1 MDSQLCGGRCWGV
14 WKGEKV
20 QMKKRERE
28 GGLPI
33 DYEPLDGVE
42 RDISP

>member
-1 MDSQLCGGRCWGV
+1 MVEGAGMYGR
-14 WKGEKV
+14 EKV

-33 DYEPLDGVE
+33 DYGPLDGVE